1 MAALISAAH
10 RGGRH
15 ARRCCG
21 RARNGGECRSAHAT
35 MWALRKSGVG
45 FRTLVHNDGTT
56 ERWRQPWLAPWEVPR
71 RDPAEPRP
79 NAPDVAAR
87 RRAGR
92 QRWLARQ
99 RARNA

>member
-1 MAALISAAH
+1 
-10 RGGRH
+10 
-15 ARRCCG
+15 
-21 RARNGGECRSAHAT
+21 

-79 NAPDVAAR
+79 NAPDVAAHDGPHDGDG
-87 RRAGR
+87 GR
-92 QRWLARQ
+92 VSAPVMRLSIPLPDLMRGCRQ
-99 RARNA
+99 WRKSPRTSLGLYS